1 MTIVIIVIIIVTT
14 VIIVAIILTMIVIPR
29 FEEEEE
35 FRSRGWASN
44 YEVRL
49 WPKDNISRRCSSSS

>member
-1 MTIVIIVIIIVTT
+1 MINHIIV
-14 VIIVAIILTMIVIPR
+14 VIPNRIFFDDWHYHDHIIR

-35 FRSRGWASN
+35 FRRRGWVSN

-49 WPKDNISRRCSSSS
+49 WPKDNISRR

>member
-1 MTIVIIVIIIVTT
+1 MAFLIFVIIFI
-14 VIIVAIILTMIVIPR
+14 MIVMIVMIINMIVR

-49 WPKDNISRRCSSSS
+49 WPKDNISRR